1 MLMNV
6 KLENLFVMI
15 TLCARTPG
23 EATYVSVSVDMLGM
37 EETAVSPLLCMK
49 LAMHRKYVHMSLFAR
64 L

>member
-6 KLENLFVMI
+6 KLENSFVMI

-23 EATYVSVSVDMLGM
+23 EATYVSVSVDTLGM
-37 EETAVSPLLCMK
+37 EEIAVSRLPCMK
-49 LAMHRKYVHMSLFAR
+49 LAMYHKYVHMFLLAR